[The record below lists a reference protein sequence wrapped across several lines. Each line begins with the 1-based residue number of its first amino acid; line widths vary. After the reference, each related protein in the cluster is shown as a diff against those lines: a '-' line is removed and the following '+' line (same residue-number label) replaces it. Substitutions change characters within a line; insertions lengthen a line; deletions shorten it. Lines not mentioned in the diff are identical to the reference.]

1 MAEFRFDIIPEVIS
15 EAEGTALV
23 MEFTLVDGTGPIP
36 EGGVTVNLEGDTAEI
51 LQQFL
56 APDGDGAVQTRVT
69 EEGNVFY
76 RFDTSFGPGAG
87 ILGGVLGVFSLE
99 DGDPDQE
106 NSDPEAAGTGFLS
119 NFSFTIT
126 DPIASITL
134 PVSNDL
140 VQEADQTF
148 TYTLVE
154 RSEERRVGK
163 ECRSRWSPYH

>member
-23 MEFTLVDGTGPIP
+23 MQFTLVDGTGPIP

-87 ILGGVLGVFSLE
+87 ILHNTYPFIL
-99 DGDPDQE
+99 PIE
-106 NSDPEAAGTGFLS
+106 NYDANCSK
-119 NFSFTIT
+119 N
-126 DPIASITL
+126 
-134 PVSNDL
+134 
-140 VQEADQTF
+140 
-148 TYTLVE
+148 
-154 RSEERRVGK
+154 
-163 ECRSRWSPYH
+163 